1 MKKNIALTLFFAAV
15 GFATFGQNYP
25 VDYFI
30 APLDP
35 PLTITGTFGEI
46 RNNHFHSGIDIS
58 TDENEGLPVMASA
71 DGYVSRIK
79 ISSDG
84 YGKALYITHPNGYV
98 TVYGHLQKYTA
109 AINSYVR
116 KLQYERQVYELDINP
131 KMNEF
136 IVRQR
141 DVIGY
146 SGSTGSAQAPHVH
159 FEIRDEKTEEPINP
173 LLFGLPVKDNFVPI
187 LKYVRIFP
195 LRENGI
201 MNTTDTAETYELN
214 TGKDGYSLNTSE
226 TPLVFGNIGFGFSA
240 YDYQDSAFAEL
251 GIYSSEL
258 YVDGKLTFTTKFDRF
273 NFNNTRFVNAHIDYR
288 FKIQEGNNIERCHK
302 LPGDPLKFYSSEL
315 QTGYTNF
322 DADDSHQ
329 IKIVV
334 KDFSG
339 NSAQIDFRVNA
350 KTALRDKIYQPHPN
364 NSVLVT
370 AEKGVTLHK
379 PKIDIAI
386 PPNAVYE
393 NFYYSDEEFKSD
405 YLSDLFRV
413 GDIYEPLQL
422 PVLISIKPNKEIE
435 DSLKLKA
442 IIAKIDEDGIL
453 TSIGGLWNDK
463 ILTAK
468 AREFGTFAIVLDTV
482 PPTIEKYYVPAD
494 MNTMFGGFVQIRIQD
509 ELSNISNYSGKI
521 DGKWHLFE
529 YDKKN
534 NLIIADVQS
543 MDVNLTHDIEIT
555 ATDERGNTRVWKS
568 TFYY

>member
-1 MKKNIALTLFFAAV
+1 MKKNIALTLFFATV
-15 GFATFGQNYP
+15 VFATYGQNYP

-46 RNNHFHSGIDIS
+46 RDNHFHSGIDIS
-58 TDENEGLPVMASA
+58 TDEEEGLPVMASA

-79 ISSDG
+79 ISPDG
-84 YGKALYITHPNGYV
+84 YGKALYITHPNGFV
-98 TVYGHLQKYTA
+98 TVYGHFQKFTA

-116 KLQYERQVYELDINP
+116 KLQYERQVFELDINP
-131 KMNEF
+131 KPNEF

-173 LLFGLPVKDNFVPI
+173 LLFGLSVKDSFVPI

-201 MNTTDTAETYELN
+201 VNTTDTAETYELR
-214 TGKDGYSLNTSE
+214 TGQDGYSLNTSE
-226 TPLVFGNIGFGFSA
+226 TPLVYGNIGFGFSA

-258 YVDGKLTFTTKFDRF
+258 YVDGKLTFTTKYDRF
-273 NFNNTRFVNAHIDYR
+273 NFNDTRFVNAHIDYR
-288 FKIQEGNNIERCHK
+288 YKIQEGNNIERCHK
-302 LPGDPLKFYSSEL
+302 LPGDQLKFYSTEL

-322 DADDSHQ
+322 DIDESHL

-339 NSAQIDFRVNA
+339 NSAQIDFRVIA
-350 KTALRDKIYQPHPN
+350 KSSLREKVYQPQPN

-370 AEKGVTLHK
+370 AEKGVALHK

-393 NFYYSDEEFKSD
+393 NFYYSEEEFKSV

-422 PVLISIKPNKEIE
+422 PVLISIKPNKEID
-435 DSLKLKA
+435 DSIKLKA

-463 ILTAK
+463 LLTAK
-468 AREFGTFAIVLDTV
+468 TKEFGTFAITLDTV

-494 MNTMFGGFVQIRIQD
+494 MNTMYGGFVQIRIQD
-509 ELSNISNYSGKI
+509 ELSNISNYSGRI

-534 NLIIADVQS
+534 NMIIADVQS
-543 MDVNLTHDIEIT
+543 MDVNLTHQIEVT